1 MKFIDEL
8 KEVSARIDNIIKT
21 NDYPSK
27 ILPEHLKNAVL
38 QYPSNA
44 GKRLRPALV
53 IWSCGLLDGDI
64 EKAYYA
70 ATAAEIYHN
79 WTLVH
84 DDIIDCDDLRRGKP
98 ATHAMLSK
106 YAEGK
111 YHPIEKEAAYKFG
124 TDFGIL
130 AGDLQQSWAISLLIK
145 SIEKGLP
152 PNVIL
157 SLCKDM
163 TDGLSRDLISGEA
176 MDVELSYKKI
186 ENVTSEEV
194 EEMIYLKTAALLS
207 FCVVTGA
214 KIALETNSNK
224 DTRILKLADYA
235 SAIGIAFQLKD
246 DWLGIFSDTQEL
258 GKTVGS
264 DITSSK
270 PTSLIL
276 TALSSLEEEK
286 KEKLRSYLGK
296 PTITFGDLCTIRDI
310 IRESGAEEAILK
322 KITDLHD
329 YAEKCLLEFPDN
341 KYKQI
346 LLELNQYLINR
357 TK

>member
-1 MKFIDEL
+1 MILINEL
-8 KEVSARIDNIIKT
+8 KEISAKIDSIIKT
-21 NDYPSK
+21 DDFPSK

-53 IWSCGLLDGDI
+53 LWSCGLLGGDL

-70 ATAAEIYHN
+70 ATAAEVYHN

-98 ATHAMLSK
+98 ATHAILKK
-106 YAEGK
+106 YAAGK
-111 YHPIEKEAAYKFG
+111 YPAIDKNAAYKFG

-130 AGDLQQSWAISLLIK
+130 AGDLQQSWALSLLMK
-145 SIEKGLP
+145 SVEKGLP
-152 PNVIL
+152 ANITL

-163 TDGLSRDLISGEA
+163 TDGLSRELISGEA
-176 MDVELSYKKI
+176 IDVELSYKNI

-214 KIALETNSNK
+214 KIALETDSKK
-224 DTRILKLADYA
+224 DTKILKLADYA

-246 DWLGIFSDTQEL
+246 DWLGIFSDTIEL
-258 GKTVGS
+258 GKTVGC
-264 DITSSK
+264 DIISSK
-270 PTSLIL
+270 PTSLML
-276 TALSSLEEEK
+276 TALSSLDTEK
-286 KEKLRSYLGK
+286 KEKLNSYLGK
-296 PTITFGDLCTIRDI
+296 QTITFGDLCTIRDL
-310 IRESGAEEAILK
+310 IRESGAEKATLK
-322 KITDLHD
+322 KINDLHG
-329 YAEKCLLEFPDN
+329 YAEKCLNEFPDN